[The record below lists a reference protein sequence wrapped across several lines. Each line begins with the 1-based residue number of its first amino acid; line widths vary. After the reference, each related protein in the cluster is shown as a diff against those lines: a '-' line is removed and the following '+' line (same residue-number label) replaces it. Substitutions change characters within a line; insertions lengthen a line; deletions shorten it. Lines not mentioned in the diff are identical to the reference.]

1 MYAEILTWILLPY
14 TMRPCFWNKNS
25 VDKEVLIRHAPLLW
39 QGKPALSPKRW
50 ESQQV
55 WREAYAVC
63 RRTIAPPPG
72 DGFLGYVRPAGR
84 RPVRVPPKSE
94 ILVWGRTTSGPC
106 GADYAAVLE
115 AMPEAEA
122 WGIARTLSVV
132 RGGRVPVRV
141 CNPQLYPVY
150 IGRYQ
155 KLGRLYH
162 VEEADVQGARDL
174 SLTMGPD
181 GVVEVGLVDTPDS
194 KEEHTEEGV
203 NKLVDCPHLTHQQQ
217 LELQALLQKWRKVF
231 ATNEEDFGRTDLVQ
245 HRIHTADAPPTKERQ
260 RLPPKNVYYYRC
272 PDHRR
277 NYVMSFAFC
286 FDREDDVYQFAYCYP
301 YTYSRLQHYLGSL
314 ERRNLPYLKREQLGL
329 SVLQRKHFEVSL
341 RCGKGKAVTLLVT
354 SDTTRPPSVEQMGRV
369 ETADLRGHTGALAS

>member
-1 MYAEILTWILLPY
+1 MD
-14 TMRPCFWNKNS
+14 F
-25 VDKEVLIRHAPLLW
+25 EVEGVKIPEKGVVIVKDDCSTHPLLIGMNVIGACW
-39 QGKPALSPKRW
+39 DAVFKQGKPALSPKRW

-55 WREAYAVC
+55 WREAFAVC
-63 RRTIAPPPG
+63 RRTIATPPG
-72 DGFLGYVRPAGR
+72 DGFLGY
-84 RPVRVPPKSE
+84 
-94 ILVWGRTTSGPC
+94 
-106 GADYAAVLE
+106 
-115 AMPEAEA
+115 EAEA

-162 VEEADVQGARDL
+162 VEEGDVQGARDL

-245 HRIHTADAPPTKERQ
+245 HRIHTADAPPTKESIWRRFPANPSTELSGEVA
-260 RLPPKNVYYYRC
+260 RLTAALEMAPTTQELGL
-272 PDHRR
+272 HLE
-277 NYVMSFAFC
+277 
-286 FDREDDVYQFAYCYP
+286 EDW
-301 YTYSRLQHYLGSL
+301 RILQGADCDIHTVAGSL
-314 ERRNLPYLKREQLGL
+314 KKNQHKYGMCEIRKVDGL
-329 SVLQRKHFEVSL
+329 QKV
-341 RCGKGKAVTLLVT
+341 
-354 SDTTRPPSVEQMGRV
+354 
-369 ETADLRGHTGALAS
+369 

>member
-1 MYAEILTWILLPY
+1 MD
-14 TMRPCFWNKNS
+14 F
-25 VDKEVLIRHAPLLW
+25 EVEGVKIPEKGVVIVKDDCSTHPLLIGMNVIGACW
-39 QGKPALSPKRW
+39 DAVFKQGKPALSPKRW

-55 WREAYAVC
+55 WREAFAVC
-63 RRTIAPPPG
+63 RRTIATPPG
-72 DGFLGYVRPAGR
+72 DGFLGYVRPASR

-245 HRIHTADAPPTKERQ
+245 HRIHTADAPPTKERFPANPSTELSGEVALLTAALEMAPTTQ
-260 RLPPKNVYYYRC
+260 ELGLHLEEDWRILQGADCDIHTVAGYRSLSFKQGNRILMAKLPP
-272 PDHRR
+272 
-277 NYVMSFAFC
+277 
-286 FDREDDVYQFAYCYP
+286 
-301 YTYSRLQHYLGSL
+301 
-314 ERRNLPYLKREQLGL
+314 
-329 SVLQRKHFEVSL
+329 
-341 RCGKGKAVTLLVT
+341 
-354 SDTTRPPSVEQMGRV
+354 SDTVPPVLNG
-369 ETADLRGHTGALAS
+369 GNGI